1 MMSLLLIGVVIVLA
15 GLVLI
20 TQVGVIVIQ
29 RLHGPSGQ
37 MVDVTGG
44 RLHLVDIG
52 PIAFSSEVE
61 TGSRRENASKKK
73 PEDAPGPP
81 LVLVHGASSN
91 LGAMRQP
98 LGDLLSKHHRVI
110 LIDRP
115 GHGWSTRERL
125 TDSTPAIQAAMI
137 DEALGKLGIARAI
150 FVVHSWAGAL
160 GAAMALDHPARVA
173 GLVMLAPV
181 THPWRGGV
189 AWHHEL
195 GVKPVIG
202 ALFARTLALPIGFA
216 IMDAG
221 AGSVFLPQTM
231 PPHYVRDTDTALL
244 LRPSEFLTNAHDMV
258 TLKAAVTAQAPR
270 YGEIKAPTV
279 VIAGDTD
286 KTVYIDVHSR
296 PFVAAVPNAKL
307 VVLPGVGHM
316 TQNAAPEIVVDA
328 IDAMVADMAALPQAA
343 VR

>member
-1 MMSLLLIGVVIVLA
+1 MLLIGVVVVLA
-15 GLVLI
+15 GLALI

-29 RLHGPSGQ
+29 RMYRPPGQ
-37 MVDVTGG
+37 MIDVAGG
-44 RLHLVDIG
+44 RLHVVDIG
-52 PIAFSSEVE
+52 PKD
-61 TGSRRENASKKK
+61 GR
-73 PEDAPGPP
+73 GPP

-91 LGAMRQP
+91 LEAMRQP
-98 LGDLLSKHHRVI
+98 LGDLLSKRHRVI

-137 DEALGKLGIARAI
+137 DEALGKLGVARAI

-160 GAAMALDHPARVA
+160 GPAMALDHPSRVA

-195 GVKPVIG
+195 GVKPLIG
-202 ALFARTLALPIGFA
+202 ELFARTLALPIGLA

-231 PPHYVRDTDTALL
+231 PPHYARDTATALL
-244 LRPSEFLTNAHDMV
+244 LRPSEFLTNAHDLSA
-258 TLKAAVTAQAPR
+258 LKAAVAAQVSR
-270 YGEIKAPTV
+270 YGEIKVPTV
-279 VIAGDTD
+279 VISGDTD

-316 TQNAAPEIVVDA
+316 TQNAAPEIVIDA
-328 IDAMVADMAALPQAA
+328 IDAMVDAMSPASQAVA
-343 VR
+343 RER